1 MGIDFR
7 RYAGCFFVFVFLFF
21 SSNSLYP
28 YDRGIRTDFSDGH
41 DTFLGLS
48 FSSFIHVNKLQFGP
62 TDTTRQHVLD
72 RAVRS
77 ISFTSAELCFGFGCM
92 YLERFSFFLSLTLHT
107 STFAPFA
114 YMYVLA
120 FLDFLF
126 FSSMVFLQVP
136 RVPRGWIDLI
146 IHSHFLKLFREII
159 WFLNV
164 NGNMLLMNEW
174 IARTLTL

>member
-28 YDRGIRTDFSDGH
+28 YDRGIRTDFSDGR
-41 DTFLGLS
+41 DTFSWFVLLFVYSCEQTSIWINRHDSMYWTGP
-48 FSSFIHVNKLQFGP
+48 FGAFHLP
-62 TDTTRQHVLD
+62 
-72 RAVRS
+72 VRS
-77 ISFTSAELCFGFGCM
+77 CVLVSVVCILSVFP
-92 YLERFSFFLSLTLHT
+92 FFLSLTLHT

-136 RVPRGWIDLI
+136 RVPRG
-146 IHSHFLKLFREII
+146 
-159 WFLNV
+159 
-164 NGNMLLMNEW
+164 
-174 IARTLTL
+174 